1 MKETKPNFYT
11 ISKLINKEILVEE
24 LLRVRGI
31 SKDPFLTRYNKKK
44 KRLKY
49 KIIFTK
55 IFYSIIFGIL
65 PIFPLITYYELRQQI
80 ITAEFLVSIVIFG
93 ENLVFVFFFLLQF
106 LNIFFMGMIEVSLII
121 SGSIFGWLE
130 TLPIPAERIAKLKYL
145 TIFRSF
151 DIPILVI
158 MFSFPIGMFIISSN
172 VFIFIACLTVSIL
185 NILFTFNILILFG
198 EKISK
203 ILDINQLSSRKT
215 LGIRLFNTFGY
226 VLVMFGSVFLIQ
238 WAINSIELFF
248 TLFAAQPNPAL
259 TNLILSNIP
268 YPFSST
274 YLISFLIVGVYFHPH
289 YLVSLISGI
298 GLFIIF
304 TYWISKKAF
313 SALKR
318 LNYPEFEGF
327 RKYKEF
333 NIPKKK
339 KTIRIKIRKPVYAH
353 LIKDLLVTSRN
364 LKVFLSMITPII
376 VSVVGIYTLNLTLL
390 GTYTPLDVNF
400 FYNFNVLL
408 PFQII
413 ISGILIYNLL
423 NLEGSKESFLF
434 ALPINPKDQAKAKL
448 FLLLLIQSISAIAPY
463 LLYVFDRRFL
473 DLFSTIIISLPYVW
487 LFLLIMFELYIYLFG
502 RAKYQYVVE
511 EIRPEN
517 KIIKWIGIYIIV
529 YLLCLWL
536 LTTLL
541 TLYLALDFV
550 FFIFNYFQ
558 IMLISYAFL
567 YLGYHTIFTSKTR
580 LDIRDQNIIQ
590 RKKSFIWLY
599 SKFFARQKR
608 GKLYSKTNP
617 YYCKNC
623 KTFISNE
630 TGICEKCGAKGKIK
644 FIKKK
649 DPNIP
654 DYDPNYRAR
663 YI

>member
-1 MKETKPNFYT
+1 MKETKLTFYT

-24 LLRVRGI
+24 LLRVRGL

-44 KRLKY
+44 KRIKY

-65 PIFPLITYYELRQQI
+65 PTIPLITYYQLRNQI
-80 ITAEFLVSIVIFG
+80 ITAGYLVSIVIFG
-93 ENLVFVFFFLLQF
+93 ESLVFVFFFLLQF

-130 TLPIPAERIAKLKYL
+130 TLPIPAERLAKLKYL

-158 MFSFPIGMFIISSN
+158 MFSFPIGMFVVSLNPI
-172 VFIFIACLTVSIL
+172 IFIVCLAVSIL
-185 NILFTFNILILFG
+185 NIIFTFNVLILFG

-226 VLVMFGSVFLIQ
+226 VLVLFGSIFLIQ
-238 WAINSIELFF
+238 WAISSITIFF
-248 TLFAAQPNPAL
+248 SLFAAQPNPAL
-259 TNLILSNIP
+259 SNLILSNIP
-268 YPFSST
+268 FPFSST
-274 YLISFLIVGVYFHPH
+274 YLLSFLIVGTYFHPH
-289 YLVSLISGI
+289 YLVSLISGM

-333 NIPKKK
+333 NVPKKK
-339 KTIRIKIRKPVYAH
+339 KRIRIKIRKPVYAH
-353 LIKDLLVTSRN
+353 LIKDLLVASRN
-364 LKVFLSMITPII
+364 LKVFLSIITPII

-390 GTYTPLDVNF
+390 GAYTPLDVNF
-400 FYNFNVLL
+400 LYNFNVLL
-408 PFQII
+408 PFQIV
-413 ISGILIYNLL
+413 ISGILIYSLL
-423 NLEGSKESFLF
+423 NLEGSKESLLF

-463 LLYVFDRRFL
+463 LLYVFDHRFL
-473 DLFSTIIISLPYVW
+473 DLFNAIILSLPYVW
-487 LFLLIMFELYIYLFG
+487 LFLILMFELYIYLFG

-511 EIRPEN
+511 EIKPEN
-517 KIIKWIGIYIIV
+517 KIIKWIGIYMIE

-541 TLYLALDFV
+541 ALYLILDFI
-550 FFIFNYFQ
+550 FFIYNYFQ
-558 IMLISYAFL
+558 TMLISYAIL
-567 YLGYHTIFTSKTR
+567 YLGYHSIFTPKTR
-580 LDIRDQNIIQ
+580 LDKRDQNIIE
-590 RKKSFIWLY
+590 RKKSTIWLY
-599 SKFFARQKR
+599 SRLFARQKR

-617 YYCKNC
+617 FYCKNC
-623 KTFISNE
+623 KTFISSE
-630 TGICEKCGAKGKIK
+630 TGICERCGVEGKIK

-654 DYDPNYRAR
+654 DYDPNYRTR
-663 YI
+663 FS